1 MTANFVA
8 DEKSALTM
16 PEFENGHR
24 DPAILVGTGIPV
36 NIALITGT
44 WIGYRFGAIVDDPM
58 ALGLDFL
65 SPPYLLLCW
74 LVYGKAALSYS
85 PG

>member
-58 ALGLDFL
+58 ALGLVF
-65 SPPYLLLCW
+65 CHRRICCFA
-74 LVYGKAALSYS
+74 G
-85 PG
+85 